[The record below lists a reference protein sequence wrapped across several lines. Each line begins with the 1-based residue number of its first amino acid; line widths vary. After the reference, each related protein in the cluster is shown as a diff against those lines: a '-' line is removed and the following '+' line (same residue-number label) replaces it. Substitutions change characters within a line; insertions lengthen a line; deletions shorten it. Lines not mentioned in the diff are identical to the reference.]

1 MDKVYKMYGRTICV
15 SKFFYISLC
24 ALKRRSPLIVID
36 NRWYGKKWNC
46 RWNVGLTNGAKLVLS
61 VWQLHGWL
69 SCVKSIVYVAVQ
81 AVYSIRHALTVDRR
95 TDLSL
100 TGSHKTSR
108 FSQAIVESLCRR
120 CSSRCSQL
128 AGDDVWDNCCCCC
141 CCCLVFDDRSAAGTE
156 RWSLIWQTMPTNK
169 SSTRW
174 LSTAET
180 LMNLHARRLHNSLA
194 SVSAT
199 TTDSNKQSPCTMH
212 S

>member
-1 MDKVYKMYGRTICV
+1 M
-15 SKFFYISLC
+15 
-24 ALKRRSPLIVID
+24 
-36 NRWYGKKWNC
+36 
-46 RWNVGLTNGAKLVLS
+46 
-61 VWQLHGWL
+61 
-69 SCVKSIVYVAVQ
+69 
-81 AVYSIRHALTVDRR
+81 
-95 TDLSL
+95 SL

-180 LMNLHARRLHNSLA
+180 LMNLHARRLHSSLA

-199 TTDSNKQSPCTMH
+199 TTDSNKVQSPCTARHWSTAGRQSAGNIVDRSNCQSHCCRHRFM
-212 S
+212 